1 MRSRLLAP
9 RVLGPVLV
17 VATFAIGG
25 LWFYVPHLT
34 EAHPNV
40 ISTPSLVGF
49 QSSKQVVVRRGQ
61 QACIA
66 PVPLEPA
73 LRTVRMVL
81 QARGTQSSPLE
92 LELRAPGYRGTGR
105 FTGYS
110 AGGPVDVDAA
120 VSPAPPRDADGTSA
134 CATPA
139 AGRRAG
145 RHRRAAVAHRC
156 LPRRSTAS
164 PLASVDPAITFL
176 GGPPQSMISRAG
188 TILGRASD
196 FTGGYVPLWLLWPL
210 AVLLVLGRAAG
221 ARVGAARVARPRG
234 GTARVTTPAVDAAGW
249 RVTLM
254 KALARSPPWVRQ
266 GIFRSRRAV
275 ARTRRRRLE
284 AKGDF
289 STSYPALH
297 EMDRQLERYLPEP
310 AGFFVEAG
318 GNDGYTQSNTYAL
331 RTPAR
336 LARGARRA
344 GARARAG
351 LRARAA
357 GDRAWSARRWWP
369 RASPTPR

>member
-81 QARGTQSSPLE
+81 QARGTQASPLE

-105 FTGYS
+105 FIGYP
-110 AGGPVDVDAA
+110 AGGEVGVEAA
-120 VSPAPPRDADGTSA
+120 VSPAPPRDADGTL
-134 CATPA
+134 CLRNT
-139 AGRRAG
+139 GRRAVG
-145 RHRRAAVAHRC
+145 LVGTDEPLSLT
-156 LPRRSTAS
+156 LPATTLDGK
-164 PLASVDPAITFL
+164 PTGEVDPAITFL

-210 AVLLVLGRAAG
+210 SVLLVLAA
-221 ARVGAARVARPRG
+221 P
-234 GTARVTTPAVDAAGW
+234 
-249 RVTLM
+249 L
-254 KALARSPPWVRQ
+254 ALAW
-266 GIFRSRRAV
+266 
-275 ARTRRRRLE
+275 
-284 AKGDF
+284 
-289 STSYPALH
+289 ALH
-297 EMDRQLERYLPEP
+297 VSLDPE
-310 AGFFVEAG
+310 EA
-318 GNDGYTQSNTYAL
+318 
-331 RTPAR
+331 
-336 LARGARRA
+336 
-344 GARARAG
+344 
-351 LRARAA
+351 
-357 GDRAWSARRWWP
+357 P
-369 RASPTPR
+369 RA